1 MKNIMQRYYEL
12 FFLFSKILN
21 SCLSWQVRARLI
33 HCNMQFAPAFQLLFA
48 GNFVDWVLQIEN
60 SSDHFLLI
68 NSSSV
73 DLQNTNEFLKFEDV
87 IMPIFET

>member
-1 MKNIMQRYYEL
+1 
-12 FFLFSKILN
+12 
-21 SCLSWQVRARLI
+21 
-33 HCNMQFAPAFQLLFA
+33 MQFAPTFQLLFA
-48 GNFVDWVLQIEN
+48 GNFVDWVLEIEN

-87 IMPIFET
+87 IMPIFKT

>member
-1 MKNIMQRYYEL
+1 
-12 FFLFSKILN
+12 
-21 SCLSWQVRARLI
+21 
-33 HCNMQFAPAFQLLFA
+33 MQFAPTFQLLFA
-48 GNFVDWVLQIEN
+48 GNFVDWVLKIEN

-87 IMPIFET
+87 IMPIF

>member
-1 MKNIMQRYYEL
+1 MKNIIQRYYEL

-21 SCLSWQVRARLI
+21 SCLYWKVRACLNN
-33 HCNMQFAPAFQLLFA
+33 CNMQFAPTFQLLFA
-48 GNFVDWVLQIEN
+48 VNFVDWVLEIEN
-60 SSDHFLLI
+60 SLDHFLLI

-87 IMPIFET
+87 IMPIFKT